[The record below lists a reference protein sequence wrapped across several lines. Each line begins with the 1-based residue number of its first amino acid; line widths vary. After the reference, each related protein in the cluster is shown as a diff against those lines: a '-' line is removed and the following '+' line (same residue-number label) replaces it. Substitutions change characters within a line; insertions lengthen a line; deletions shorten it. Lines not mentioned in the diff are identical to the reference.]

1 MLKRSNSVE
10 LFTKKVMDYMTDD
23 FVLVKKTELI
33 KTAIEKLREFK
44 KSTILVEENN
54 QICGIIT
61 EKDILKRVAFSANE
75 QTTVNQVMSQS
86 VKFVYDD
93 DLLFHAV
100 GKMRKLNLNHLPV
113 FDLNLKVLGM
123 IDMNRALTAEI
134 GDIVFQIDHM
144 TYDEQDVSGLIRIK
158 QQQINLAQN
167 LINRNVN
174 TGDISYLLSFLNNV
188 IYRRAIRLA
197 EKRVKEKNIIK
208 EIPNFSVIV
217 MGSGGRMESFL
228 HPDQDN
234 GLIYETNVNEDPKKI
249 DLYFEELAKDFTKT
263 LDDCDI
269 PFCKG
274 DLMASNP
281 LWRKSLPDWKI
292 QIEQWLDKHAPQ
304 DMRYIDMLYDFRS
317 VYGKIELAEELRSFV
332 NDKLQEK
339 KLLKFLYFSEEQSDA
354 AIGFFGQFIL
364 EKNDEENKGYLNLK
378 HTGTLPLVE
387 SIRLYSIKNK
397 ITKIS
402 TFERLEELNKLKV
415 LTDDETDFFKNAH
428 RFMSKIL
435 LINQVERA
443 QQGLEIKNFINPKKL
458 LDREVKL
465 LKIYLKTIKDLKKRV
480 RVDIGEEY
488 F

>member
-1 MLKRSNSVE
+1 
-10 LFTKKVMDYMTDD
+10 MTN
-23 FVLVKKTELI
+23 
-33 KTAIEKLREFK
+33 FK
-44 KSTILVEENN
+44 K
-54 QICGIIT
+54 
-61 EKDILKRVAFSANE
+61 
-75 QTTVNQVMSQS
+75 
-86 VKFVYDD
+86 
-93 DLLFHAV
+93 
-100 GKMRKLNLNHLPV
+100 
-113 FDLNLKVLGM
+113 
-123 IDMNRALTAEI
+123 
-134 GDIVFQIDHM
+134 
-144 TYDEQDVSGLIRIK
+144 
-158 QQQINLAQN
+158 
-167 LINRNVN
+167 
-174 TGDISYLLSFLNNV
+174 
-188 IYRRAIRLA
+188 
-197 EKRVKEKNIIK
+197 
-208 EIPNFSVIV
+208 
-217 MGSGGRMESFL
+217 
-228 HPDQDN
+228 
-234 GLIYETNVNEDPKKI
+234 
-249 DLYFEELAKDFTKT
+249 
-263 LDDCDI
+263 
-269 PFCKG
+269 
-274 DLMASNP
+274 
-281 LWRKSLPDWKI
+281 
-292 QIEQWLDKHAPQ
+292 
-304 DMRYIDMLYDFRS
+304 
-317 VYGKIELAEELRSFV
+317 
-332 NDKLQEK
+332 K

>member
-23 FVLVKKTELI
+23 FVLVKRTELI

-134 GDIVFQIDHM
+134 GDILFQIDHM

-332 NDKLQEK
+332 NHKLQEK

-364 EKNDEENKGYLNLK
+364 EKNDEQNKGYLNLK

-458 LDREVKL
+458 LNREVKL

>member
-23 FVLVKKTELI
+23 FILVKKTELI

-44 KSTILVEENN
+44 KSTILVEENRH
-54 QICGIIT
+54 ICGIIT

-332 NDKLQEK
+332 NHKLQEK

-364 EKNDEENKGYLNLK
+364 EKNDEQNKGYLNLK

-458 LDREVKL
+458 LNREVKL

>member
-23 FVLVKKTELI
+23 FVLVKRTELI

-134 GDIVFQIDHM
+134 GDILFQIDHM

-332 NDKLQEK
+332 NEKLQEK

-364 EKNDEENKGYLNLK
+364 EKNDEQNKGYLNLK

-458 LDREVKL
+458 LNREVKL

>member
-44 KSTILVEENN
+44 KSTILVEENSH
-54 QICGIIT
+54 ICGIIT

-281 LWRKSLPDWKI
+281 LWRKSLPDWKT

-332 NDKLQEK
+332 NEKLQEK

>member
-23 FVLVKKTELI
+23 FVLVKRTELI

-134 GDIVFQIDHM
+134 GDILFQIDHM

-332 NDKLQEK
+332 NHKLQEK

-364 EKNDEENKGYLNLK
+364 EKNDEQNKGYLNLK

-458 LDREVKL
+458 LNREVKL
-465 LKIYLKTIKDLKKRV
+465 LRIYLKTIKDLKKRV

>member
-23 FVLVKKTELI
+23 FVLVKRTELI

-332 NDKLQEK
+332 NHKLQEK

-364 EKNDEENKGYLNLK
+364 EKNDEQNKGYLNLK

>member
-44 KSTILVEENN
+44 KSTILVEEND

-134 GDIVFQIDHM
+134 GDILFQIDHM

-332 NDKLQEK
+332 NEKLQEK

>member
-23 FVLVKKTELI
+23 FVLVKRTELI

>member
-23 FVLVKKTELI
+23 FILVKKTELI

-44 KSTILVEENN
+44 KSTILVEENS

-134 GDIVFQIDHM
+134 GDILFQIDHM

>member
-23 FVLVKKTELI
+23 FVLVKRTELI

-134 GDIVFQIDHM
+134 GDILFQIDHM

>member
-23 FVLVKKTELI
+23 FVLVKRTELI

-332 NDKLQEK
+332 NHKLQEK

-364 EKNDEENKGYLNLK
+364 EKNDEQNKGYLNLK

-458 LDREVKL
+458 LNREVKL